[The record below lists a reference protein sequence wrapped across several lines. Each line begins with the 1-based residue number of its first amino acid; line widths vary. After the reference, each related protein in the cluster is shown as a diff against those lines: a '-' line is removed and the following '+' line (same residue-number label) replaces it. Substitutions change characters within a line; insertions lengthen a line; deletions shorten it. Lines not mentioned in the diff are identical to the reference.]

1 MGPCGCKGE
10 AAGAASPLCPMQK
23 VLKKEDWS
31 QVLCISHTFMKI
43 LVTLSRVLKSE
54 KQEIAAKDRF
64 PYSSKKYFG
73 GCIYTH
79 VAELFL

>member
-1 MGPCGCKGE
+1 MPHAE
-10 AAGAASPLCPMQK
+10 GAEEGRLESGSLYQ
-23 VLKKEDWS
+23 
-31 QVLCISHTFMKI
+31 SHTFMKI